1 MATRSPLARGV
12 DSVPRLLDTTPVV
25 DAGLGETGVE
35 RLLCAVAL
43 TDGAERPGIAT
54 VRRYREEGPRGGALQ
69 RAKHLHLVANLLL
82 PIEVEGHLTLAD
94 DGRSLDHVRGEGDTV
109 PAHAIHPGPSC
120 ILAARRQ
127 GYRLPR
133 LLGLVHDAHV
143 ALREPDVDALGLQ
156 RGLHG
161 DAELAARSE
170 PFLEARR
177 PGPELEIERAIS
189 EPEEQHDGSRFGQ
202 HARIGPRHRAEQVD
216 HPLGVR
222 AVGDPDVEVDA

>member
-1 MATRSPLARGV
+1 MGAWSVLAGVRSDGHPLSARAGV

-109 PAHAIHPGPSC
+109 PPQDVHPVPIMHSRRSPARLPAPGSC
-120 ILAARRQ
+120 CRARTRCARR
-127 GYRLPR
+127 
-133 LLGLVHDAHV
+133 
-143 ALREPDVDALGLQ
+143 
-156 RGLHG
+156 
-161 DAELAARSE
+161 AA
-170 PFLEARR
+170 
-177 PGPELEIERAIS
+177 GT
-189 EPEEQHDGSRFGQ
+189 GSRC
-202 HARIGPRHRAEQVD
+202 PR
-216 HPLGVR
+216 P
-222 AVGDPDVEVDA
+222 